1 MGEHTSHIHI
11 LPRAVSEINQL
22 PRTFDQ
28 VTLESRISFSEN
40 GKLLRRR
47 GRRGGWRRVRGAQG
61 AGGAR
66 THSPHQVDTEVRAGD
81 IISGQLNNLMMGH
94 PQLYSQDR
102 DGNFLGRQLPTGN
115 RLFCVR

>member
-66 THSPHQVDTEVRAGD
+66 AHSPPQVDTEVRAGA
-81 IISGQLNNLMMGH
+81 S
-94 PQLYSQDR
+94 S
-102 DGNFLGRQLPTGN
+102 
-115 RLFCVR
+115 VVS